1 MGADQS
7 RPSMPSSARRRRRK
21 DGEDADD
28 GIGENSLWEAVPREV
43 LWLVQLQVQL
53 LLQKHAGSL
62 LHRPEQ
68 LQTQE
73 DDLTLG
79 TQQELQPHEIKM
91 ASAALAD
98 RKLTPHLQRAL
109 HRLVPAQLTEA
120 QFWDNFFSHVDVIK
134 VRIVTDFLSAQDME
148 EKGRAKRHA
157 EWVAAFDAC
166 GLQLQAEPKR
176 AAEYIA
182 EQQRP
187 PTPPTVDSGMG
198 RAQHAQVELP
208 TLTPYPNPLASATA
222 ATARH
227 RCLPAGLLGLA
238 LLAAGGEPHSG
249 GAAASPAQQL
259 LTAGSPQDR
268 PSHRPPPPPTHRP
281 SLGREPQSLW
291 RLWPP
296 GSSRPSPCC
305 GAPAA
310 RRGPST
316 SSTGRTRS
324 SRSCSA
330 RSSSA
335 RRKTPPTRSRPSRA
349 AAARAA
355 RPSRPP
361 KAAASSRATAASPP

>member
-7 RPSMPSSARRRRRK
+7 RPSMPSSARRRRHK

-198 RAQHAQVELP
+198 RAQHAQVG
-208 TLTPYPNPLASATA
+208 TPNPNSQ
-222 ATARH
+222 
-227 RCLPAGLLGLA
+227 P
-238 LLAAGGEPHSG
+238 
-249 GAAASPAQQL
+249 
-259 LTAGSPQDR
+259 
-268 PSHRPPPPPTHRP
+268 
-281 SLGREPQSLW
+281 
-291 RLWPP
+291 
-296 GSSRPSPCC
+296 
-305 GAPAA
+305 
-310 RRGPST
+310 
-316 SSTGRTRS
+316 
-324 SRSCSA
+324 
-330 RSSSA
+330 
-335 RRKTPPTRSRPSRA
+335 
-349 AAARAA
+349 
-355 RPSRPP
+355 
-361 KAAASSRATAASPP
+361 

>member
-1 MGADQS
+1 MSPAVSLRFSLPPSVPFYQVVYRLSAAAAPAPPPLAMGADQS
-7 RPSMPSSARRRRRK
+7 RPSMPSSGRRRRRK

-28 GIGENSLWEAVPREV
+28 GRGENSLWEAVPREV
-43 LWLVQLQVQL
+43 LWLVQSQVQL

-148 EKGRAKRHA
+148 ERGRAKRHA

-176 AAEYIA
+176 AAELIA

-198 RAQHAQVELP
+198 RAPHAQGEL
-208 TLTPYPNPLASATA
+208 
-222 ATARH
+222 
-227 RCLPAGLLGLA
+227 
-238 LLAAGGEPHSG
+238 
-249 GAAASPAQQL
+249 
-259 LTAGSPQDR
+259 
-268 PSHRPPPPPTHRP
+268 
-281 SLGREPQSLW
+281 
-291 RLWPP
+291 
-296 GSSRPSPCC
+296 
-305 GAPAA
+305 
-310 RRGPST
+310 
-316 SSTGRTRS
+316 
-324 SRSCSA
+324 
-330 RSSSA
+330 
-335 RRKTPPTRSRPSRA
+335 
-349 AAARAA
+349 
-355 RPSRPP
+355 
-361 KAAASSRATAASPP
+361 

>member
-208 TLTPYPNPLASATA
+208 TLTPNPNP
-222 ATARH
+222 
-227 RCLPAGLLGLA
+227 
-238 LLAAGGEPHSG
+238 
-249 GAAASPAQQL
+249 
-259 LTAGSPQDR
+259 
-268 PSHRPPPPPTHRP
+268 
-281 SLGREPQSLW
+281 
-291 RLWPP
+291 
-296 GSSRPSPCC
+296 
-305 GAPAA
+305 
-310 RRGPST
+310 
-316 SSTGRTRS
+316 
-324 SRSCSA
+324 
-330 RSSSA
+330 
-335 RRKTPPTRSRPSRA
+335 
-349 AAARAA
+349 
-355 RPSRPP
+355 
-361 KAAASSRATAASPP
+361 